1 MLISLFFIVEDIKIV
16 NSVNFVN
23 RQFSIVFPK
32 FEFEGEREEGDF
44 FEYYRFLL
52 SFVIYNILFSF
63 FFKKRRN
70 KKYRKRPQYAK
81 LIKLTIDKIDD
92 WPNWPIDRFTNLPIY
107 LPVSKYKKVAQLWKP
122 CANISKIIYTFADGL
137 RDNV

>member
-81 LIKLTIDKIDD
+81 LTKLTIDKIDD
-92 WPNWPIDRFTNLPIY
+92 WPNWRLTKLTDWPNWPNLPIY
-107 LPVSKYKKVAQLWKP
+107 QITDLSP
-122 CANISKIIYTFADGL
+122 CFPIQESGTTL
-137 RDNV
+137 ETLC